1 MLSAEINS
9 NLVRYL
15 SKNKFSVVFGQNLI
29 SGSRISGLGKNLD
42 KIKDVYA
49 FNSTN
54 TENSLMGLGF
64 GLAIQGMNSFY
75 VMKQHDFALLG
86 LDQLTNT
93 NKLTKALKVKGTFTI
108 LMVVVDSGYE
118 GPQSNLYN
126 LNEFSSLI
134 NSPIYLLNCSK
145 SIEKAFASTESP
157 LRIFAVSQKYLKAEL
172 EENNRTQVGN
182 SGFLKEGSSTD
193 PHTSVALVNFGL
205 ISENYYKT
213 KSYLIDRKFNP
224 TSYIQWRIDSSFE
237 AHALDYLLSIDQDK
251 IIIFDDCKSKTRH
264 SSFFGELA
272 KLKNKQVLMFNH
284 RDDIDFLKISVDLP
298 KLDYNLIDSMISS

>member
-108 LMVVVDSGYE
+108 LMVVVEIG
-118 GPQSNLYN
+118 
-126 LNEFSSLI
+126 
-134 NSPIYLLNCSK
+134 
-145 SIEKAFASTESP
+145 
-157 LRIFAVSQKYLKAEL
+157 R
-172 EENNRTQVGN
+172 
-182 SGFLKEGSSTD
+182 
-193 PHTSVALVNFGL
+193 
-205 ISENYYKT
+205 
-213 KSYLIDRKFNP
+213 
-224 TSYIQWRIDSSFE
+224 
-237 AHALDYLLSIDQDK
+237 AH
-251 IIIFDDCKSKTRH
+251 
-264 SSFFGELA
+264 
-272 KLKNKQVLMFNH
+272 V
-284 RDDIDFLKISVDLP
+284 
-298 KLDYNLIDSMISS
+298 